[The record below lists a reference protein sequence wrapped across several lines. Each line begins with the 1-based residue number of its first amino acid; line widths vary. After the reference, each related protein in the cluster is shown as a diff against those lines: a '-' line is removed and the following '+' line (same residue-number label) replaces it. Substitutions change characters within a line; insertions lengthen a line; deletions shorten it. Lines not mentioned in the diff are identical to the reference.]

1 MVRTRVAVVSVAV
14 LLVVGG
20 FVAGTRADTA
30 NVPPGVD
37 PKLWQQLSP
46 NLGIALRTERGQT
59 GPQKFYGTLM
69 FKDGESWRRVVLEEE
84 PPGVVPAR

>member
-1 MVRTRVAVVSVAV
+1 MVRRGLAVFCAAV
-14 LLVVGG
+14 LLVVGV
-20 FVAGTRADTA
+20 FVASTRADTPG
-30 NVPPGVD
+30 VPPGVN

-46 NLGIALRTERGQT
+46 NLGIAMRTERSQT